1 MKVSFKDFLF
11 NFADVVK
18 NLIEKYETQYKNLSG
33 PERKER
39 LDDAIAN
46 YAITVIDNLGFN
58 FIFKFVLKKLLIE
71 NIPVVTQIIFNLI
84 QAKIEGITK

>member
-11 NFADVVK
+11 NFADVVR

-58 FIFKFVLKKLLIE
+58 FIFKFVLKKLVIE
-71 NIPVVTQIIFNLI
+71 HIPDFTQIIFNLI
-84 QAKIEGITK
+84 QTKIEGITK